1 MSEDIVLVE
10 TNEDK
15 TVDTIILN
23 RPEKKNAINIE
34 LSQGIHDAIDKVV
47 STKSRVVVI
56 TGTDEFFSSGIDL
69 TSLTGGDSNQKI
81 DRADLKNPPVIRYY
95 NSTYTQETYN
105 KIEKL
110 EKPVIAKISGYCF
123 GMGFELT
130 LACDFRFCLETST
143 FWMTEAKVGIIPDVG
158 GTTRLTRL
166 VGIPNANEIIL
177 RARRFDGNEAYRLG
191 VVHGVAKTKE
201 ELNVMVQECIDDLIE
216 SAPLAVG
223 MGKRLI
229 QSVYGK
235 DTYHGLELEN
245 LTNSQLFQT
254 QDIMTGAIARL
265 QKKKPQWKGK

>member
-1 MSEDIVLVE
+1 MSENIVLIE
-10 TNEDK
+10 TNEDE

-23 RPEKKNAINIE
+23 RPKKKNAINRA

-56 TGTDEFFSSGIDL
+56 TGTDEFFSSGVDL
-69 TSLTGGDSNQKI
+69 TSLVGGDTSSE
-81 DRADLKNPPVIRYY
+81 LMNPPVIRYH
-95 NSTYTQETYN
+95 NSTFTQETFN
-105 KIEKL
+105 KIGLL

-130 LACDFRFCLETST
+130 LACDFRFCLESST
-143 FWMTEAKVGIIPDVG
+143 FWMTEAKVGIVPDVG

-201 ELNVMVQECIDDLIE
+201 ELDAMVQECIDDLIE

-223 MGKRLI
+223 MGKKLI

-235 DTYHGLELEN
+235 DIYHGLELEN

-254 QDIMTGAIARL
+254 QDIMTGAISRL

>member
-47 STKSRVVVI
+47 LTKSRVVVI

-130 LACDFRFCLETST
+130 LACDFRFCLENST

-201 ELNVMVQECIDDLIE
+201 ELDAMVQECIDDLIG

>member
-10 TNEDK
+10 TNEDE

-23 RPEKKNAINIE
+23 RPEKKNAINRA

-47 STKSRVVVI
+47 TTKSRVVVI
-56 TGTDEFFSSGIDL
+56 TGTDEFFSSGVDL
-69 TSLTGGDSNQKI
+69 TQLTGGDSSQKDKI
-81 DRADLKNPPVIRYY
+81 SDISNPSVIRYY
-95 NSTYTQETYN
+95 TSTYTQETYN
-105 KIEKL
+105 KIERL

-130 LACDFRFCLETST
+130 LACDFRFCLESST
-143 FWMTEAKVGIIPDVG
+143 FWMTETKVGIIPDVG
-158 GTTRLTRL
+158 GTTRLTNL
-166 VGIPNANEIIL
+166 VGIPNANDIIL

-201 ELNVMVQECIDDLIE
+201 ELDAMVQECIDDLID
-216 SAPLAVG
+216 SAPIAVG

-229 QSVYGK
+229 KAVYGK
-235 DTYHGLELEN
+235 DTYHGLELEA
-245 LTNSQLFQT
+245 LVNSQLFET
-254 QDIMTGAIARL
+254 KDVKVGVIARL

>member
-23 RPEKKNAINIE
+23 RPEKKNALNRAMT
-34 LSQGIHDAIDKVV
+34 QGIHDAIDKVV

-56 TGTDEFFSSGIDL
+56 TGTDEFFSSGVDL
-69 TSLTGGDSNQKI
+69 TQLTGGDSSQKKEI
-81 DRADLKNPPVIRYY
+81 SDIKNPAAIRYY
-95 NSTYTQETYN
+95 TSTHTQETFT

-110 EKPVIAKISGYCF
+110 EKPVIAKIMGYCF

-130 LACDFRFCLETST
+130 LACDFRFCLDSST
-143 FWMTEAKVGIIPDVG
+143 FWMTETKVGIIPDVG
-158 GTTRLTRL
+158 GTTRLTKL
-166 VGIPNANEIIL
+166 VGIPNANDIIL
-177 RARRFDGNEAYRLG
+177 RGRKFDGNEAYRLG

-201 ELNVMVQECIDDLIE
+201 ELDVMVQECIDDLID

-229 QSVYGK
+229 KAVYGK
-235 DTYHGLELEN
+235 DTYHGLELE
-245 LTNSQLFQT
+245 LLVNSQLFQT
-254 QDIMTGAIARL
+254 KDIITGAIARM
-265 QKKKPQWKGK
+265 QRKKPKWKGK